1 MESIVSQFLEGLSQS
16 TWLEYLAVFSGIL
29 SVWFSR
35 REHILVYPTG
45 LVNTVI
51 YVYLSLKAHLP
62 GEASVNLYY
71 TVVSVYGWYAWS
83 RRDSFRRPVLR
94 ITFSDGR
101 QRLLQLGFFLLCYGI
116 LFLSL
121 RLLKA
126 EFAPGAI
133 PWADALASAS
143 AYTGMWLMARKKVES
158 WVWWIVTNVS
168 SIPLYFVKGYVVT
181 SLYYL
186 VLLGLAVSGFLEW
199 RRRAKDGRHE

>member
-1 MESIVSQFLEGLSQS
+1 
-16 TWLEYLAVFSGIL
+16 LEYLAVFSGIV

-101 QRLLQLGFFLLCYGI
+101 QRLHQLGFFLLCYGI

-121 RLLKA
+121 RILKA